1 MRVGKIVATN
11 VQLVGLEAAA
21 SARGLRLVPFAAADW
36 QGLAALF
43 VDWRMQIGP
52 ARELV
57 DTIRGR
63 GWRGPLVLRAM
74 GGSAMVAL
82 ALDAGADDAVDGRA
96 GPEEIAARLAGLTRT
111 PASRISVGNL
121 VIDRIQRSAQRAGR
135 PIDLLPREYAL
146 LLHLAEHAGQV
157 VSRRALLDAVWG
169 LRIDPGTNVV
179 QIHVSRL
186 RAKLDRGQPQPMLLN
201 ERGKGY
207 RLAPG

>member
-1 MRVGKIVATN
+1 VGKIVATN
-11 VQLVGLEAAA
+11 VQLVGLDAAA
-21 SARGLRLVPFAAADW
+21 SARGLRLAPFDAADW
-36 QGLAALF
+36 RNLAALF

-82 ALDAGADDAVDGRA
+82 ALDAGADNAVDGRA
-96 GPEEIAARLAGLTRT
+96 GPEEIAARLAALTRA
-111 PASRISVGNL
+111 PVSRIGVADL

-146 LLHLAEHAGQV
+146 LVHLAERAGQV

-179 QIHVSRL
+179 QVHVSRL
-186 RAKLDRGQPQPMLLN
+186 RAKLDRGQPQPMLLS

>member
-1 MRVGKIVATN
+1 MPVGKIVATN
-11 VQLVGLEAAA
+11 VQLDGLDAAA
-21 SARGLRLVPFAAADW
+21 SARGLSLMSFDAADW
-36 QGLAALF
+36 RGLAALF

-52 ARELV
+52 ARDLV

-63 GWRGPLVLRAM
+63 GWRGPIALRAM

-82 ALDAGADDAVDGRA
+82 AIDAGADDAVDGRA
-96 GPEEIAARLAGLTRT
+96 GPEEIAARLAALTRV
-111 PASRISVGNL
+111 PNNRIGVGDL

-135 PIDLLPREYAL
+135 PIDLLPREYVL
-146 LLHLAEHAGQV
+146 LVHLAERAGQV

-179 QIHVSRL
+179 QVHVSRL
-186 RAKLDRGQPQPMLLN
+186 RAKLDRGQPQPMLLS

>member
-1 MRVGKIVATN
+1 MGKIVATN
-11 VQLVGLEAAA
+11 VQLAGLDAAA
-21 SARGLRLVPFAAADW
+21 SARGLRLVPFATADW
-36 QGLAALF
+36 RGLAALF

-57 DTIRGR
+57 DTVRGR

-82 ALDAGADDAVDGRA
+82 ALDAGADDSVDGRA
-96 GPEEIAARLAGLTRT
+96 GPEEIAARLAALTRT
-111 PASRISVGNL
+111 PASRIGVGDL

-179 QIHVSRL
+179 QVHVSRL
-186 RAKLDRGQPQPMLLN
+186 RAKLDRGQPQPMLLS